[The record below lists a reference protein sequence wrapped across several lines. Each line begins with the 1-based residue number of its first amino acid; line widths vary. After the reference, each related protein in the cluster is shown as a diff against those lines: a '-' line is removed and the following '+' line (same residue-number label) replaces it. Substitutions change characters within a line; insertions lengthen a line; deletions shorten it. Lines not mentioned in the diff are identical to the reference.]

1 MYEGLKRIFDL
12 VAALL
17 GFTFL
22 APLLVAIALVVK
34 LDSAGPVLYLGERV
48 GLHGKRFRICKFRTM
63 CVGAETYGTTTAASD
78 TRITRVGRFIRKYKL
93 DELPQLINVIRGEM
107 SLVGPRPEVEEHTSA
122 YSDEEKLILTVIP
135 GITDYSSIRFVKLN
149 EILGS
154 ENPHQLFVTKYRAEK
169 NLLRLEY
176 VRKRSITEDLRIL
189 ALTLITLV
197 RSAAGRVEP
206 E

>member
-1 MYEGLKRIFDL
+1 MYDGLKRIFDL

-17 GFTFL
+17 GFIFL
-22 APLLVAIALVVK
+22 APLLLAIAIVVK
-34 LDSAGPVLYLGERV
+34 LDSVGPVLYLGERV
-48 GLHGKRFRICKFRTM
+48 GLHGNRFRICKFRTM
-63 CVGAETYGTTTAASD
+63 CVGAETHGTTTAAGD

-122 YSDEEKLILTVIP
+122 YNDEEKLILTVIP

-154 ENPHQLFVTKYRAEK
+154 ENPHELFITKYRSEK

-176 VRKRSITEDLRIL
+176 VRNRSFTEDLKIL